1 MLLTEIPLLLCAVCV
16 AAVSGVKP
24 LEAVL
29 LVVTPVVFTLF
40 SAALGLFLNLK
51 RPNLTWTNEAA
62 PVKQSLSV
70 LVAML
75 GGWALAIALGAGY
88 YFLMDRVSGAVFLLA
103 SVALMMAAALILL
116 RWLRTSGARI
126 YAQL

>member
-1 MLLTEIPLLLCAVCV
+1 M
-16 AAVSGVKP
+16 
-24 LEAVL
+24 
-29 LVVTPVVFTLF
+29 
-40 SAALGLFLNLK
+40 
-51 RPNLTWTNEAA
+51 
-62 PVKQSLSV
+62 
-70 LVAML
+70 AML

-103 SVALMMAAALILL
+103 AVALMLAAALVLL